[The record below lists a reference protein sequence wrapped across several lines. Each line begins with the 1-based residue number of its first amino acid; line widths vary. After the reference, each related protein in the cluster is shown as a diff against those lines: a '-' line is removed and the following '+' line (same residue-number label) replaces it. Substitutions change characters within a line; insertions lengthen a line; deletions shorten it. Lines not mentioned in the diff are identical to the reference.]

1 MKELS
6 LNIKSVRVEAESR
19 GIRAD
24 WNREMLFD
32 FQGIESLNFEK
43 ELKQIVSKIKA
54 EKRKNS
60 IKKIFKF

>member
-19 GIRAD
+19 DVRAE

-32 FQGIESLNFEK
+32 FQGIESYNFEK
-43 ELKQIVSKIKA
+43 ELKQIVSSMRA
-54 EKRKNS
+54 GKRKNS